1 MRPIVL
7 ASALLLVLSGCA
19 AAQPESQPVA
29 TAQTQSTQTTEPTQ
43 TTEATETA
51 ESAETAQATETDATS
66 DPEPEQSETEVQAE
80 RSEESE
86 TEPESGSEPTTTPQ
100 ATQTATESEST
111 ETTTETATPT
121 PTPTEEP
128 APEPEVVGY
137 TLAQV
142 AQKNSAA
149 ECWVAI
155 DGNVY
160 DLTQWIRSHPG
171 GQGAITQLCGT
182 DGTAQFLGMHGGQSR
197 PSSTLDGYLIGP
209 LR

>member
-19 AAQPESQPVA
+19 AAEPESQPVA
-29 TAQTQSTQTTEPTQ
+29 TAQTQSTETTEPTENTEPSQ
-43 TTEATETA
+43 AAESTETEESTEA
-51 ESAETAQATETDATS
+51 DATNE
-66 DPEPEQSETEVQAE
+66 PEPEPSETQAQSEPTA
-80 RSEESE
+80 
-86 TEPESGSEPTTTPQ
+86 TTTTTPQ
-100 ATQTATESEST
+100 ATQATTEPEPTQTPTPTATPSPT
-111 ETTTETATPT
+111 PTPT
-121 PTPTEEP
+121 PTPTEEL
-128 APEPEVVGY
+128 ASEPEVVGY

-155 DGNVY
+155 DGGVY

-182 DGTAQFLGMHGGQSR
+182 DGTAQFLGKHGGQSR

>member
-19 AAQPESQPVA
+19 AAEPESQPVA
-29 TAQTQSTQTTEPTQ
+29 TAQTQSTETKEP
-43 TTEATETA
+43 TETA
-51 ESAETAQATETDATS
+51 EPSQAA
-66 DPEPEQSETEVQAE
+66 
-80 RSEESE
+80 
-86 TEPESGSEPTTTPQ
+86 
-100 ATQTATESEST
+100 EST
-111 ETTTETATPT
+111 ETEESTEADATNEPEPEPSETQAQSERSEDVQSEPEATTTPEATQTTTEPEPTETPTETATPT

-128 APEPEVVGY
+128 ASEPEVVGY
-137 TLAQV
+137 TLAEV